1 MDTRELQALIAVAD
15 EKSFHGAA
23 ARLGLTQPA
32 ITRRIQ
38 RLEERIGAQLF
49 DRSLK
54 PLQPTP
60 AGHRALAEA
69 RDLYAALMVSPKAS
83 PATMP

>member
-60 AGHRALAEA
+60 AGHWPKPAIF
-69 RDLYAALMVSPKAS
+69 YAALMVSPKAS

>member
-32 ITRRIQ
+32 ITPYQ

-49 DRSLK
+49 
-54 PLQPTP
+54 
-60 AGHRALAEA
+60 
-69 RDLYAALMVSPKAS
+69 
-83 PATMP
+83 